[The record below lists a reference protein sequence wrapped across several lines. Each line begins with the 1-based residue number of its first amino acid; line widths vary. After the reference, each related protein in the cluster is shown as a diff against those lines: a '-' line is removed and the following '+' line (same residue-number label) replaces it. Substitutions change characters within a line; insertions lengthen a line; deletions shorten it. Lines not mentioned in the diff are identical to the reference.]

1 MKTYEL
7 NGRLFKFPDDKVPAG
22 AKLHTKAPVKKE
34 QKEAEPAAK
43 ETVEEA
49 KPKAKKAPANKARK
63 AGANK

>member
-7 NGRLFKFPDDKVPAG
+7 NGKLYRFPEGQAPAG
-22 AKLHTKAPVKKE
+22 AVLHGKSKPKQEPAPVT
-34 QKEAEPAAK
+34 
-43 ETVEEA
+43 ETPEEV

>member
-7 NGRLFKFPDDKVPAG
+7 NGKLYRFPEGQAPAG
-22 AKLHTKAPVKKE
+22 AVIHSKAKKP
-34 QKEAEPAAK
+34 QQEPAPAT
-43 ETVEEA
+43 ETPEEV